1 MGKVIYGLKNVH
13 YSIFDASTG
22 TYGQWKPIPGA
33 VSLSSDADATQ
44 NDFYADDGVYATIS
58 ASGKETGTI
67 EFAAITDEMYTDLF
81 NYEKDDS
88 TGLRYQLTEPSTV
101 TVALGYETSGNE
113 GKLRGVRYNVTFTAP
128 SQSSNTMTDSTNPDT
143 VSVNYTAIGRN
154 FTVNGETKNVLKG
167 HVEEGTTAFNGF
179 WGSVLTPGASASA
192 STLASLVLSN
202 VELTPAFDG
211 AVNSY
216 MGTTTSASG
225 TITATATDTE
235 GATVAIAVNGT
246 AYSNSASYKS
256 GTNTVTV
263 LVTNG
268 AAVTLYTVIVTRNA
282 A

>member
-13 YSIFDASTG
+13 YAIFDSSNG
-22 TYGQWKPIPGA
+22 TYGQWKSIPGA
-33 VSLSSDADATQ
+33 VSLSSDADTTQ

-81 NYEKDDS
+81 NYVKDDT
-88 TGLRYQLTEPSTV
+88 TGLLYQLTEPSTV

-167 HVEEGTTAFNGF
+167 HVEEGSASFNGF
-179 WGSVLTPGASASA
+179 WGSVLAPGASASA
-192 STLASLVLSN
+192 STLASLTLAN
-202 VELTPAFDG
+202 VEITPTFDG
-211 AVNSY
+211 SVTSY

-225 TITATATDTE
+225 AITATATDSE
-235 GATVAIAVNGT
+235 NASVAIAVNGT
-246 AYSNSASYKS
+246 AYSSSASYS
-256 GTNTVTV
+256 TGTNTVTV

-268 AAVTLYTVIVTRNA
+268 AAVTLYTIIVTRS
-282 A
+282 